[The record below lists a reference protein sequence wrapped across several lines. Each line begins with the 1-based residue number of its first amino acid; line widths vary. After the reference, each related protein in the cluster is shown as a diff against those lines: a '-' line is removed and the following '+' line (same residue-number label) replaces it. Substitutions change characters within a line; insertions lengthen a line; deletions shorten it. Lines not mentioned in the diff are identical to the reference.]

1 LGLQPGGVTTGLS
14 GSERPEITIQIN
26 SLVIRARVGG
36 KTGRVQTGTNPE
48 RSIPRP
54 AILLQETQRRQR
66 SGRFIAMDARR
77 EINTQDRLNG
87 GTFKRSEIDRTV
99 TKLRQ
104 GRK

>member
-1 LGLQPGGVTTGLS
+1 
-14 GSERPEITIQIN
+14 
-26 SLVIRARVGG
+26 
-36 KTGRVQTGTNPE
+36 
-48 RSIPRP
+48 
-54 AILLQETQRRQR
+54 
-66 SGRFIAMDARR
+66 MDARR